1 MSLANIMY
9 IFVVVVFKL
18 VLWAIAI
25 GYNHTRAAER
35 EVYPFVLVEL
45 LVCIIFPI
53 FLFISVILVAIVLNF
68 ITIGALDGR
77 QIIPK
82 LLRNVQFE
90 KKTDSDFWI
99 ISNSFYFTLERRKS
113 DDSNDSKERA
123 KQIGCGVCY
132 SCFPNF
138 ATWILAA
145 LAGLCIILAMS
156 YFADRTID
164 TQVTVTNCSDPRIN
178 RDFSCFNSSTL
189 AYVDC
194 VFDTQVELM
203 HCFQFYQFGV
213 DVDLVSSLASAFA
226 FYLVAVNSITIVFG
240 VLQVLLH
247 LKNSKIWGGVFVAFG
262 FLALMGV
269 IVVVIFWA
277 TGYIEATR
285 PELSRL
291 NIVNLAQLI
300 MVCLFIILIGTLII
314 TSTWVEKVPKKGN
327 SSSTESADAA
337 TVSKSLSGTS
347 NV

>member
-1 MSLANIMY
+1 MY

-99 ISNSFYFTLERRKS
+99 ISNSFYFTLERRKP
-113 DDSNDSKERA
+113 NDSKERR
-123 KQIGCGVCY
+123 VCY
-132 SCFPNF
+132 SCFPNL

-262 FLALMGV
+262 FLALMGA

-300 MVCLFIILIGTLII
+300 MVCLFIILIGILII

-337 TVSKSLSGTS
+337 TVSKSTS